1 MILTPLIGFAGEQQW
16 ETLYVLPNDTEHTL
30 EENHVLNTISKLG
43 KEWKISFDF
52 KATLFIQGLTNIIRL
67 QSDNAGYTAV
77 YLQTSLQGFYRGP
90 TALRIYFFDGG
101 QRFKTFQRSEELPKL
116 NQWMSIQFSQ
126 IQEAGGYLIMFDI
139 NGNEE
144 STEISNPQ
152 LQELSR
158 VQVYASRYYNQAQP
172 GKIRHLTI
180 SSPRNVDSS
189 WGQWNSWTVCSVTC
203 GSGVRL

>member
-1 MILTPLIGFAGEQQW
+1 MIVTPLIGFAGEQQW

-116 NQWMSIQFSQ
+116 NQWRSIQISQ
-126 IQEAGGYLIMFDI
+126 VQEAGKYLIKFDI
-139 NGNEE
+139 NGNKD
-144 STEISNPQ
+144 STEISSP
-152 LQELSR
+152 QELSE
-158 VQVYASRYYNQAQP
+158 VQVYASIRFYTSQP
-172 GKIRHLTI
+172 GKIRHLKI
-180 SSPRNVDSS
+180 SSSRNLDSS
-189 WGQWNSWTVCSVTC
+189 WGEWSSWTVCSVTC
-203 GSGVRL
+203 GSGVSF